1 MIGRSVTNE
10 GVAASLSTMSAAVHV
25 RDRDLL
31 RRTREG
37 DAEAFGLFYRARR
50 GDVLG
55 FLRVRVPS
63 AELAA
68 DLMCETFAKAL
79 VAVHDSGRELPV
91 VPVAWLVAIARN
103 ELIDSVRRG
112 RIADDTRRRLVM
124 QPLELSD
131 RDLEAVDDALADADL
146 LGQLREMLP
155 VDQFQALTARVID
168 GRDYAE
174 IAQDLQASQSVVR
187 KRVSR
192 ALEQLRSVRQEEAS

>member
-1 MIGRSVTNE
+1 
-10 GVAASLSTMSAAVHV
+10 MSSAVHLH
-25 RDRDLL
+25 DRDLL

-37 DAEAFGLFYRARR
+37 DAEAFGSFYRARR

-79 VAVHDSGRELPV
+79 VAVHDQDRELPT
-91 VPVAWLVAIARN
+91 VPIAWLLRIARN
-103 ELIDSVRRG
+103 ELTDSLRRG
-112 RIADDTRRRLVM
+112 RVANDTRHRLAM
-124 QPLELSD
+124 EPLELSD
-131 RDLEAVDDALADADL
+131 KDLAAVDDAAADADV
-146 LGQLREMLP
+146 LGQLQELLP
-155 VDQFQALTARVID
+155 GDQLQALTARVID

-174 IAQDLQASQSVVR
+174 IARDLQTSQSVVR

-192 ALEQLRSVRQEEAS
+192 ALAHLRSNLEETP

>member
-10 GVAASLSTMSAAVHV
+10 GIAASLSTMSAAVHV